1 VYETLLFQDRKAIQI
16 GMKGDILRRFGT
28 EMIQRIDD
36 VTELVKWQKLYVNTG
51 DLIELRVP
59 KETVYEAMNKDILP
73 GIGLA

>member
-1 VYETLLFQDRKAIQI
+1 MYETLLFQDRKAIQI